1 MFVALARYN
10 RLSDVVLKGA
20 AGDSSRGQGRE
31 SAAVHCPVA
40 ADAAAGVHGEGG
52 TFAHGNTAAI
62 AAGRVAFTVLCS
74 TDASAQDQIG
84 PGIDRATVARGCI
97 AGQRRSCVQVYAC
110 AGGSIDRAAVAAGGL
125 AAGDGAGRGNG
136 GKALRGIH
144 TAARRSPAVG
154 NGSVHRKGRAGI
166 QPNRAAVTG
175 GHGVLQRRGA
185 ADRQAHRACHTDD
198 TSVCRGGDRLRQRA
212 AAVQDNPVDGQ
223 RAAVLDHAALF
234 KAAIDRGNIV
244 SVALPL
250 VVGIIRIRR
259 QSRGQGDGFAAVE
272 DRRPFHGVLRYHHF
286 DAQGPGYGAIA
297 GGSEVSAV
305 DLVKGILQMSEDRR
319 LQVAGRVPVIQ
330 QRAASVGDLADDL
343 QEAVRKGHLRGIN
356 RLLRA
361 FHSFGRGLFA
371 DRAFLLYGIHRFGA
385 ILGHLSADVGPL
397 RVCENLLHGILQI
410 GGQALDRERFA
421 VHEAESFR
429 HALYEAQRSVGLVVV
444 SVSLC
449 RLKGL
454 ADALVIQ
461 GQRERKALVHV
472 RRDFADDLL
481 GNSEL
486 PGLAGVGENRL
497 GKAGGILC
505 AHVLTQLSGYGQ
517 RFIIRKGIGS
527 SVLLRRRRVILC
539 RSVEEDLR
547 HLIMVTVKAVR
558 ENRRCRFSRFQR
570 HRGDTVRAKAHT
582 RDEAALCRRQCPLV
596 PIRILQGHRE
606 GEHRILIGAQVAAD
620 SLGHGEQGMILP
632 IDLCITG
639 IGALEAAQVG
649 VAIIDEAEQLVAIGR
664 PGSEGLAGNAM
675 LVVNITVRRID
686 ADLRAGVQ
694 AAGVDD
700 GVRIP
705 VEPDVAAHAVLRVVR
720 HGAVSGEID
729 SGVVIVC
736 RKRNAAAVV
745 RGAVAGNGAAVHIEL
760 RGIVH
765 PDAAAVF
772 RRAAADRAAVHGE
785 GTVIETHSTS
795 IACSSRTVLNQT
807 AGIHD

>member
-1 MFVALARYN
+1 MIRVDRIVHSVRGSLGFRLPIGHIDADIGAGAETGACNYGVAVMSKIYVFSSRSVRIRVPADDRVPGEGQRGVCIGGNGPFGRFVPVLDAAAGHCESLIGFNIDRAALLGGKVCGHGAAGYGHSTAVVYRAALCRFVIGENRRAGDRHSRIFCCVNCTAISSGGGLFVALARYN

-74 TDASAQDQIG
+74 TDASTQDQIG

-97 AGQRRSCVQVYAC
+97 AGQRCSSVQVYAC

-125 AAGDGAGRGNG
+125 AAGDGTGRGNG

-185 ADRQAHRACHTDD
+185 ADRQAHRACHIHDAA
-198 TSVCRGGDRLRQRA
+198 VRRVGGDRLKQTTST
-212 AAVQDNPVDGQ
+212 VKDNLIDGQ
-223 RAAVLDHAALF
+223 RAMIHDHAAFF
-234 KAAIDRGNIV
+234 KAAIDRSNIAISIV
-244 SVALPL
+244 LPF

-361 FHSFGRGLFA
+361 FHGFGRGLFA

-385 ILGHLSADVGPL
+385 ILGHLGADVGPL
-397 RVCENLLHGILQI
+397 GVCEDFLHGVFQI
-410 GGQALDRERFA
+410 GGQALDRERFV

-429 HALYEAQRSVGLVVV
+429 HALYEAQRSVGLIAF
-444 SVSLC
+444 SVFLYG
-449 RLKGL
+449 LTVL
-454 ADALVIQ
+454 ADACVLQ

-472 RRDFADDLL
+472 RLDFADDPL
-481 GNSEL
+481 GNSKL

-505 AHVLTQLSGYGQ
+505 AYVLTQLSGYGQ

-539 RSVEEDLR
+539 RNVGEDLC
-547 HLIMVTVKAVR
+547 HLIAVMVKVVR
-558 ENRRCRFSRFQR
+558 ENRRCGFSRFQR
-570 HRGDTVRAKAHT
+570 HHGDTVRVKAHAG
-582 RDEAALCRRQCPLV
+582 DEAALCRRQ
-596 PIRILQGHRE
+596 
-606 GEHRILIGAQVAAD
+606 
-620 SLGHGEQGMILP
+620 
-632 IDLCITG
+632 
-639 IGALEAAQVG
+639 
-649 VAIIDEAEQLVAIGR
+649 
-664 PGSEGLAGNAM
+664 
-675 LVVNITVRRID
+675 
-686 ADLRAGVQ
+686 
-694 AAGVDD
+694 
-700 GVRIP
+700 
-705 VEPDVAAHAVLRVVR
+705 
-720 HGAVSGEID
+720 
-729 SGVVIVC
+729 
-736 RKRNAAAVV
+736 
-745 RGAVAGNGAAVHIEL
+745 
-760 RGIVH
+760 
-765 PDAAAVF
+765 
-772 RRAAADRAAVHGE
+772 
-785 GTVIETHSTS
+785 
-795 IACSSRTVLNQT
+795 
-807 AGIHD
+807 